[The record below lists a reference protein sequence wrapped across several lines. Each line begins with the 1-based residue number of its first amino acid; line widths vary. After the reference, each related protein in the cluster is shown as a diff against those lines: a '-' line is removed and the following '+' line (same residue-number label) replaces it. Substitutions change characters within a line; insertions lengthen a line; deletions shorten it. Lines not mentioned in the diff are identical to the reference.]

1 MIIGGKY
8 RSMRWREGEK
18 DDFSKA
24 IVTNQIK
31 SLGHSSFTVC
41 FSVGVTIILAFR
53 LDPLEASLMDLF

>member
-1 MIIGGKY
+1 
-8 RSMRWREGEK
+8 MRWREGEK